1 MGVHPHDWV
10 RWPTQLQLQPQFFS
24 LSFRRT
30 SFKYTTINNFCF
42 WLLLDHCYHPWSYW
56 HHCCR
61 WCCLLRVFDT
71 STIPSDDATSS
82 LCALRDLSTS
92 VVAYIWVFWH
102 DLVAKGRSCCA
113 LYRHINWKVIAGQ
126 NLRQEVQKLVPVKR
140 TMLFISITADS
151 GQKNR
156 VRTTSSRDA
165 KKKRDIDEVKDVEAE

>member
-1 MGVHPHDWV
+1 MIESGGRHNCNCSHY
-10 RWPTQLQLQPQFFS
+10 FFS

-30 SFKYTTINNFCF
+30 SFKYTTINNLCF

-71 STIPSDDATSS
+71 RTIPSDDATSS

-92 VVAYIWVFWH
+92 VVAYILLFWH

-140 TMLFISITADS
+140 TILFISITTDS
-151 GQKNR
+151 GQKR
-156 VRTTSSRDA
+156 SCSHYFKQRREEEKGYWWS
-165 KKKRDIDEVKDVEAE
+165 